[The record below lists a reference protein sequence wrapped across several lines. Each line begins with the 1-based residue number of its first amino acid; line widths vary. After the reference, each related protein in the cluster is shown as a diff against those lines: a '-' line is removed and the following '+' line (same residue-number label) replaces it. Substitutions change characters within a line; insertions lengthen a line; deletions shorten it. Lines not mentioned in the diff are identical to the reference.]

1 MLKWF
6 EKGSNSNDVV
16 ISSRIRLARN
26 IEKYNFPNRLQE
38 EDARKII
45 NEVKEAVIHAGNDKS
60 YFGSIDMNALSSL
73 DKVAMV
79 ERHVISPHFIKM
91 AISTGLILSEDESIS
106 IMINE
111 EDHLRIQ
118 SISNGFNLEE
128 ALKNANRMDDLLEE
142 KITYAYDE
150 KIGYLTACPTNVGTG
165 LRASLMI
172 HVPALETTGKLQFI
186 LDAIGKFGIT
196 VRGIYGEGSK
206 ARGSVFQIS
215 NQITL
220 GHSENEII
228 DNLTSVTTQIVEQER
243 ALRRKLLMEKR
254 LQFEDAVFRS
264 YGTLANARILTSKE
278 AMTLLSDIKLGYE
291 LGILQSESDE
301 SINIYG
307 LMTCIQPA
315 NLQKKINKE
324 LKLDERDIER
334 ATFIR
339 DNLPKIIGHQIN

>member
-6 EKGSNSNDVV
+6 EKSSGSDDVV
-16 ISSRIRLARN
+16 ISSRVRLARN
-26 IEKYNFPNRLQE
+26 LEEYNFPSRLSK
-38 EDARKII
+38 EDAGRII
-45 NEVKEAVIHAGNDKS
+45 DDVKEAVLNAHEDNS
-60 YFGSIDMNALSSL
+60 YFHSVDMNELSSL
-73 DKVAMV
+73 EKVAMV
-79 ERHVISPHFIKM
+79 ERHVISPNFVQTSIP
-91 AISTGLILSEDESIS
+91 TGLILSEDESIS

-118 SISNGFNLEE
+118 SITNGLNLDE
-128 ALKNANRMDDLLEE
+128 ALQNAYRIDDLLEE
-142 KITYAYDE
+142 KINYAYDE
-150 KIGYLTACPTNVGTG
+150 NIGYLTSCPTNVGTG
-165 LRASLMI
+165 LRASYMI

-220 GHSENEII
+220 GHSEQEII
-228 DNLTSVTTQIVEQER
+228 DNLTSLTKQIVEQER
-243 ALRRKLLMEKR
+243 ALRNKLLSEKR
-254 LQFEDAVFRS
+254 LQFEDAVYRS
-264 YGTLANARILTSKE
+264 YGILAHARIITSKE

-291 LGILQSESDE
+291 LGILKSDIKNP
-301 SINIYG
+301 INIYG

-324 LKLDERDIER
+324 LKIDERDIER
-334 ATFIR
+334 ATYIR
-339 DNLPKIIGHQIN
+339 NNLPKII

>member
-6 EKGSNSNDVV
+6 EKNSVGDDVV
-16 ISSRIRLARN
+16 ISSRVRLARN
-26 IEKYNFPNRLQE
+26 IEKYNFPSRLKN
-38 EDARKII
+38 EDAHMVIGDVEKAVMKAHENNGYFRSINM
-45 NEVKEAVIHAGNDKS
+45 NEVS
-60 YFGSIDMNALSSL
+60 SIE
-73 DKVAMV
+73 KVAMV
-79 ERHVISPHFIKM
+79 ERHVISPNFVQSQIP
-91 AISTGLILSEDESIS
+91 TGLIISEDESIS

-118 SISNGFNLEE
+118 SITNGLNLQE
-128 ALKNANRMDDLLEE
+128 ALDNAYRIDDLLEE

-150 KIGYLTACPTNVGTG
+150 KIGYLTSCPTNVGTG
-165 LRASLMI
+165 LRASYMI

-228 DNLTSVTTQIVEQER
+228 DNLTSLTKQIVEQER
-243 ALRRKLLMEKR
+243 ALRNRLLSEKK
-254 LQFEDAVFRS
+254 LQFQDAVFRS
-264 YGTLANARILTSKE
+264 YGVLANARIMTSKE
-278 AMTLLSDIKLGYE
+278 AMSLLSDIKLGYE
-291 LGILQSESDE
+291 LGILKSDTDNP
-301 SINIYG
+301 INIYG

-324 LKLDERDIER
+324 LRLEERDIER
-334 ATFIR
+334 ATYIR
-339 DNLPKIIGHQIN
+339 NNLPKII

>member
-6 EKGSNSNDVV
+6 EKSSGSDDVV
-16 ISSRIRLARN
+16 ISSRVRLARN
-26 IEKYNFPNRLQE
+26 IEEYNFPSRLSK
-38 EDARKII
+38 EDAGRII
-45 NEVKEAVIHAGNDKS
+45 DDVKEAVLNAHEDNS
-60 YFGSIDMNALSSL
+60 YFHSVDMNKLSSL
-73 DKVAMV
+73 EKVAMV
-79 ERHVISPHFIKM
+79 ERHVISPNFVQTLVP
-91 AISTGLILSEDESIS
+91 TGLILSEDESIS

-118 SISNGFNLEE
+118 SITNGLNLDE
-128 ALKNANRMDDLLEE
+128 ALQNAYRIDDLLEE
-142 KITYAYDE
+142 KINYAYDE
-150 KIGYLTACPTNVGTG
+150 NIGYLTSCPTNVGTG
-165 LRASLMI
+165 LRASYMI

-220 GHSENEII
+220 GHSEQEII
-228 DNLTSVTTQIVEQER
+228 DNLTSLTKQIVEQER
-243 ALRRKLLMEKR
+243 ALRNKLLSEKR
-254 LQFEDAVFRS
+254 LQFEDAVYRS
-264 YGTLANARILTSKE
+264 YGILAHTRIITSKE

-291 LGILQSESDE
+291 LGILKSDIKNP
-301 SINIYG
+301 INIYG

-324 LKLDERDIER
+324 LKIDERDIER
-334 ATFIR
+334 ATYIR
-339 DNLPKIIGHQIN
+339 NNLPKII